1 MSKSSS
7 DQCIGNTIYER
18 TSGKASFDKTNSGP
32 PQLNSLCWVASISK
46 LITAVAV
53 MQLVERNLLS
63 LEDDARDYVPELK
76 EIQILRGMQITG
88 GKLTKGSL

>member
-1 MSKSSS
+1 M
-7 DQCIGNTIYER
+7 
-18 TSGKASFDKTNSGP
+18 
-32 PQLNSLCWVASISK
+32 SK
-46 LITAVAV
+46 LITAIAV

-63 LEDDARDYVPELK
+63 LDDDARDYVPELN